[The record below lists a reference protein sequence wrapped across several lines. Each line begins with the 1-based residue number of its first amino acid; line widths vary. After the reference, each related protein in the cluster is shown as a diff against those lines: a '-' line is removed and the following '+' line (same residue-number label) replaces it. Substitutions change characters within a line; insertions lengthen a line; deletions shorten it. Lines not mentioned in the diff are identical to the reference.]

1 MVHPDVLT
9 AGGILETHKI
19 GDMAEEYG
27 VQMAIHMA
35 ESPIACLAAVHV
47 AAATRNFMALEVH
60 SVDVPWWPDLIA
72 PRLEIRDGFIAV
84 PDVPGLGIEALNE
97 SLISEK
103 LHPDFPEAWA
113 PTAEWD
119 KEWANDRQWS

>member
-1 MVHPDVLT
+1 M
-9 AGGILETHKI
+9 
-19 GDMAEEYG
+19 
-27 VQMAIHMA
+27 
-35 ESPIACLAAVHV
+35 
-47 AAATRNFMALEVH
+47 
-60 SVDVPWWPDLIA
+60 DVPWWPDLIA

-113 PTAEWD
+113 PTTEWD